1 MYVITESAC
10 ARSCVHY
17 YFSPIAN
24 FSKNQIFGSA
34 SSYGNSASS
43 KIPHLNSPSSRRNSP
58 SSRESS
64 LERYSV
70 HPDDDSSSRFN
81 RLRTIDFQFLQ
92 FCRCP
97 RAKKMKLNDTFEC
110 MFSLTLIL
118 ANEGI

>member
-1 MYVITESAC
+1 MRTGEFVQTSSELAEFAPELAEF
-10 ARSCVHY
+10 AREFV
-17 YFSPIAN
+17 
-24 FSKNQIFGSA
+24 Q
-34 SSYGNSASS
+34 
-43 KIPHLNSPSSRRNSP
+43 
-58 SSRESS
+58 SS

-70 HPDDDSSSRFN
+70 HPDDSSSRFY
-81 RLRTIDFQFLQ
+81 RLRIIDFQFLQ